1 MSGSFFLYRL
11 LCFSHNACVI
21 GNLVFNSVIF
31 NSVILI
37 QLIVFIFAYFHFNFF
52 ATTFLS
58 SLTKKLY
65 ATTTFRFTVLR
76 LLVIII

>member
-1 MSGSFFLYRL
+1 MSGTFFLYRL

-37 QLIVFIFAYFHFNFF
+37 QLVVFIFAYFHFNFF
-52 ATTFLS
+52 ATTFPH
-58 SLTKKLY
+58 LTKKLY
-65 ATTTFRFTVLR
+65 ATTTFRFSVLR
-76 LLVIII
+76 LFVIII

>member
-1 MSGSFFLYRL
+1 MSGTFFLYRL

-21 GNLVFNSVIF
+21 GNLVFNSVI
-31 NSVILI
+31 LI
-37 QLIVFIFAYFHFNFF
+37 QLVVFIFAYFHFNFF
-52 ATTFLS
+52 ATTFPH
-58 SLTKKLY
+58 LTKKLY